1 MENTPT
7 PSNDGGTGAISAIVS
22 LISLIIS
29 FFDSPHVWLQNTTL
43 LVSLCAGCLAII
55 SGMKQKSK

>member
-1 MENTPT
+1 MSNNATTIDVGPT
-7 PSNDGGTGAISAIVS
+7 SAIVS
-22 LISLIIS
+22 LVSLIVS

-55 SGMKQKSK
+55 AGIKKLVK